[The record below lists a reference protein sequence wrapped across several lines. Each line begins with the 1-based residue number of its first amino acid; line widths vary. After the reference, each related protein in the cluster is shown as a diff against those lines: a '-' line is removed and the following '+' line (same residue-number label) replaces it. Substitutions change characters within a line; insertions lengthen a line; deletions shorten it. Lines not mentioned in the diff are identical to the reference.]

1 MGMVAL
7 QCECFCVCVCVYVDF
22 GLVWDMNDAASSVRP
37 VFLLERIFMG
47 LFIVPEH

>member
-7 QCECFCVCVCVYVDF
+7 QCECLCVYDNS
-22 GLVWDMNDAASSVRP
+22 GLVSDMNDAASSVRP

-47 LFIVPEH
+47 LFIVPEL